1 MLDRRRAREREHKRE
16 RRRIQQAG
24 FGHSVRG
31 RALHV
36 RFLRALVN
44 AVEEDRKEP
53 IDKKVATLLATRDA
67 SDLADHLL
75 AAGLSVA
82 HEQQIYG
89 IAATWLGKCLGDRD
103 AISALR
109 VGSWGINMLCNLSAF
124 GVEKKDRG
132 KGKIGSDNIFV
143 LRWSSELNDLV
154 CQAFRR
160 HIDANY
166 LLRPMLTPPEPWTQV
181 DRGVVP
187 LGHGAV
193 ISLVDRGQAICEAW
207 RKTINQGHMGGAL
220 GAVNYLQE
228 VPLSLDTTTL
238 DLRIDPDCPARPL
251 PPTGHEPPACNWNE
265 RKEYLEAVSQVI
277 QWESDTTTA
286 RVMAAAGRFWLPKNC
301 DFRGRVYD
309 VPDFR
314 YQGGD
319 ANRALIQFADPEPVG
334 PDGLLWIYYN
344 AANQAD
350 GVPFGVC
357 PKPSR
362 LSFAEKQLW
371 VANNIGA
378 IRATGTAAL
387 NGEWPRADL
396 LPGKDGDVFQYIRA
410 CIEVV
415 RADNDPN
422 FLSHLPVSI
431 DTSCSGLQQLSALMR
446 DEIGGKYTNLIPGS
460 NEDIY
465 EAVAFI
471 VHDSPL
477 RDKHWRETGTY
488 EICATLMDGEC
499 DRKIAKA
506 PTMTWLYGAT
516 LFRMTQQVRKV
527 LEGRGQSSAGAWALA
542 QAILEAIKELAPR
555 AVAAT
560 DFLRDL
566 VEACTS
572 QGRALQYTTIDGV
585 PILNRYYK
593 PDLKNYNFP
602 LNGGR
607 VRVKW
612 TRGDTDEVRE
622 LKASGSIAANF
633 VHALDASHLRLVAVA
648 ARAERLGLLCVHD
661 AYAFLPSRIRRS
673 GQMVREQ
680 FVLLHSHDHLARVL
694 EETRNRLLPG
704 TVLPVIPKRGTL
716 DVSQVIHS
724 EKAFA

>member
-16 RRRIQQAG
+16 RRRISAG
-24 FGHSVRG
+24 RFRSFCERPRASRPLSPCPSECRRG
-31 RALHV
+31 RPKGTN
-36 RFLRALVN
+36 RQ
-44 AVEEDRKEP
+44 EGG
-53 IDKKVATLLATRDA
+53 DA
-67 SDLADHLL
+67 ARYTGRERSCRPPV
-75 AAGLSVA
+75 GSSLSVA

-277 QWESDTTTA
+277 QWELDTTTA

-334 PDGLLWIYYN
+334 PDGLL
-344 AANQAD
+344 
-350 GVPFGVC
+350 C
-357 PKPSR
+357 
-362 LSFAEKQLW
+362 
-371 VANNIGA
+371 
-378 IRATGTAAL
+378 
-387 NGEWPRADL
+387 
-396 LPGKDGDVFQYIRA
+396 
-410 CIEVV
+410 
-415 RADNDPN
+415 
-422 FLSHLPVSI
+422 
-431 DTSCSGLQQLSALMR
+431 
-446 DEIGGKYTNLIPGS
+446 
-460 NEDIY
+460 
-465 EAVAFI
+465 
-471 VHDSPL
+471 
-477 RDKHWRETGTY
+477 
-488 EICATLMDGEC
+488 
-499 DRKIAKA
+499 
-506 PTMTWLYGAT
+506 
-516 LFRMTQQVRKV
+516 
-527 LEGRGQSSAGAWALA
+527 
-542 QAILEAIKELAPR
+542 
-555 AVAAT
+555 
-560 DFLRDL
+560 
-566 VEACTS
+566 
-572 QGRALQYTTIDGV
+572 
-585 PILNRYYK
+585 
-593 PDLKNYNFP
+593 
-602 LNGGR
+602 
-607 VRVKW
+607 
-612 TRGDTDEVRE
+612 
-622 LKASGSIAANF
+622 
-633 VHALDASHLRLVAVA
+633 
-648 ARAERLGLLCVHD
+648 
-661 AYAFLPSRIRRS
+661 
-673 GQMVREQ
+673 
-680 FVLLHSHDHLARVL
+680 
-694 EETRNRLLPG
+694 
-704 TVLPVIPKRGTL
+704 
-716 DVSQVIHS
+716 
-724 EKAFA
+724 